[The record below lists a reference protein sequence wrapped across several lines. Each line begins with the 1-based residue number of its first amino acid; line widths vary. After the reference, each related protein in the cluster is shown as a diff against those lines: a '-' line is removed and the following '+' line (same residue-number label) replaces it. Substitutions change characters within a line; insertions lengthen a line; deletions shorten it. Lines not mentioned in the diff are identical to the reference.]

1 MSQMSLSQQLQG
13 QNYCE
18 LFFIFRKVCLYTST
32 ERFYRFPLA
41 HTLAEVSLGVSS
53 IAPNIIR
60 LMFLQ
65 TMTGIP
71 RFWPS
76 SVLAPAH
83 SQPAKNGLEER
94 QQTAD
99 SLHSHQSSLALWTPH
114 DLPLCSGGLVGCAQS
129 GISMLTLKRQNPLPV
144 LNEHQREGCPLSTS
158 EESRLTW
165 KEKEPH
171 AMQQSRSR
179 GRFRTDGPLI
189 FSPDRRQWKPGG
201 GSGHQL
207 A

>member
-1 MSQMSLSQQLQG
+1 MSID
-13 QNYCE
+13 Y
-18 LFFIFRKVCLYTST
+18 
-32 ERFYRFPLA
+32 FYRFLWAHRLA
-41 HTLAEVSLGVSS
+41 KVSLGVSS
-53 IAPNIIR
+53 TAPNIFR

-65 TMTGIP
+65 SMIRISWT
-71 RFWPS
+71 PS
-76 SVLAPAH
+76 VPAPAH
-83 SQPAKNGLEER
+83 VKPARNGLEER

-99 SLHSHQSSLALWTPH
+99 SLYSHQSSLALWTPH

-129 GISMLTLKRQNPLPV
+129 GISMLTLKRQNQLPV
-144 LNEHQREGCPLSTS
+144 FNEHQREGCPLSTS

-171 AMQQSRSR
+171 ATQQSRIR